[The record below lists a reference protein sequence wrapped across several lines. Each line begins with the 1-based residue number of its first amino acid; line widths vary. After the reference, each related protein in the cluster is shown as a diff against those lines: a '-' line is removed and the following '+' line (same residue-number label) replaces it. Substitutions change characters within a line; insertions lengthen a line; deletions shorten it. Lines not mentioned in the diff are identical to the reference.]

1 MRSSLRWARRHPL
14 GLTCLVTLLT
24 LAGSPTPAS
33 AQGGGGSGGSG
44 GSGYKIIINPASS
57 MSVVSR
63 KELAAVYLKKTA
75 KWRDGTPAVPVD
87 LSEDAPARS
96 GFSRDVLGK
105 PTQAVKAYWNQQ
117 IFSGRS
123 APPAEK
129 RSDADVVA
137 FVRSTPGAVG
147 YVSASTPTPG
157 VKLLAVRS

>member
-1 MRSSLRWARRHPL
+1 MQSSREWARRRAL
-14 GLTCLVTLLT
+14 GLTCLTTLLA
-24 LAGSPTPAS
+24 LAGAPAAAS
-33 AQGGGGSGGSG
+33 AQGSGA
-44 GSGYKIIINPASS
+44 SGYKIIINSASS
-57 MSVVSR
+57 VSVVSR
-63 KELAAVYLKKTA
+63 KELAGVYLKKTA
-75 KWRDGTPAVPVD
+75 KWRDGTLAVPVD
-87 LSEDAPARS
+87 LPEDAPARA